1 MTEHVD
7 STMKGARATFT
18 LYQSSRVHME
28 DYIAKF
34 GEHSTIISKV
44 VAGETFLFRINLQ
57 PRITITLK

>member
-44 VAGETFLFRINLQ
+44 VVG
-57 PRITITLK
+57 